1 MPAKRA
7 TTTTAVETV
16 DQSETEIERRRPEFP
31 GQNVVLKTIAG
42 GRTLLLNA
50 KPARKSVKKLLPYFY
65 RASLQEPRAVLYVRQ
80 QKAESVPARRA
91 ATTTAVEIEQS
102 TKLKTNESPNSRVA
116 TPCLKQLVNA
126 KPTRKL
132 VKELLPYFY
141 RARLQDQDAR
151 SSAEGRKRACQ
162 ARRDHESGR
171 DRTVEPEQSLRSKL
185 HEQRMARSSSTSADR
200 VFQFHT
206 ASRAAF
212 MGSELRVVQKKNRQ
226 ELGARVPMYRKNIDL
241 RLA

>member
-42 GRTLLLNA
+42 RRTLLLNA

-116 TPCLKQLVNA
+116 MSCLKQLVNA

-132 VKELLPYFY
+132 VKEPLPYFY

-151 SSAEGRKRACQ
+151 AVLHVRQQKAANVPAKRAATTKVVETEQSSQSKVSDPSCTSSEWHVRHQ
-162 ARRDHESGR
+162 LRQTEFSSF
-171 DRTVEPEQSLRSKL
+171 TLQVEPLLWALSFGLCKKKTVRSL
-185 HEQRMARSSSTSADR
+185 
-200 VFQFHT
+200 
-206 ASRAAF
+206 
-212 MGSELRVVQKKNRQ
+212 G
-226 ELGARVPMYRKNIDL
+226 LGYRCTVKT
-241 RLA
+241 